1 MKKILFAM
9 LAGATLAATPALAAD
24 DGTGFYVGAG
34 VGQFSVDVG
43 GFSGDDTGFKVFG
56 GWMFLPVLGA
66 ELEYI
71 DGGTAEDRG
80 FEIDVSGF
88 NASLRPAYSWDRFSV
103 FAKLGMIFWD
113 ADLSLSGKGG
123 GSSSDS
129 GEDFSW
135 GLGAGFDFTDNFGA
149 TLEYQ
154 GFEIEDTDT
163 VDMISAGVVWK
174 F

>member
-1 MKKILFAM
+1 MKKFLFAM
-9 LAGATLAATPALAAD
+9 LAGMTLAATPALAAD
-24 DGTGFYVGAG
+24 DGGFYVGAG
-34 VGQFSVDVG
+34 VGQFGVDFG
-43 GFSGDDTGFKVFG
+43 PFSGDDTGFKVFG

-71 DGGTAEDRG
+71 DGGTAEDFG
-80 FEIDVSGF
+80 AEIDVSGF
-88 NASLRPAYSWDRFSV
+88 NLSLRPAYSWDRFSV
-103 FAKLGMIFWD
+103 FGKLGMIFWD
-113 ADLSLSGKGG
+113 ADFSGKVSG
-123 GSSSDS
+123 SDS

-149 TLEYQ
+149 ILEYQ

-163 VDMISAGVVWK
+163 VDMFSASVVFK

>member
-1 MKKILFAM
+1 MKKFVFAAAAA
-9 LAGATLAATPALAAD
+9 LCLATPALAAD
-24 DGTGFYVGAG
+24 DGGAYVGAG
-34 VGQFSVDVG
+34 IGSMGVDVG
-43 GFSGDDTGFKVFG
+43 GFSGDDMGYKVFG
-56 GWMFLPVLGA
+56 GWMFNPYIGG

-80 FEIDVSGF
+80 VEIDVSGF
-88 NASLRPAYSWDRFSV
+88 NASLRGAYPVSEQFSV
-103 FAKLGMIFWD
+103 FAKVGMLFWD
-113 ADLSLSGKGG
+113 ADV
-123 GSSSDS
+123 SSSGVSGSDD

-135 GLGAGFDFTDNFGA
+135 GVGLGFDFADNFGV

-163 VDMISAGVVWK
+163 VDLISAGLVWK

>member
-1 MKKILFAM
+1 MKKFVFAAAAALS
-9 LAGATLAATPALAAD
+9 LASPAVLAQD
-24 DGTGFYVGAG
+24 TGVYVGAG
-34 VGQFSVDVG
+34 VGSLGVDIG
-43 GFSGDDTGFKVFG
+43 GFSGDDVGYKVFG
-56 GWMFLPVLGA
+56 GWMFSPYLGA

-88 NASLRPAYSWDRFSV
+88 NASLRGAYPFTEQFSV
-103 FAKLGMIFWD
+103 FAKVGMMFWE
-113 ADLSLSGKGG
+113 ADVSSFEVT
-123 GSSSDS
+123 GSDD

-135 GLGAGFDFTDNFGA
+135 GVGLGYDFADNLGV

-163 VDMISAGVVWK
+163 VDMISAGLVWK

>member
-1 MKKILFAM
+1 MKKLIFAAAAA
-9 LAGATLAATPALAAD
+9 LCVATPALAAD
-24 DGTGFYVGAG
+24 EGGVYVGAG
-34 VGQFSVDVG
+34 VGSMSVDVG
-43 GFSGDDTGFKVFG
+43 GFSGDDVGYKVFG
-56 GWMFLPVLGA
+56 GWMFNPYIGG

-88 NASLRPAYSWDRFSV
+88 NASLRGAFPLSDQFSV
-103 FAKLGMIFWD
+103 FAKVGMMFWE
-113 ADLSLSGKGG
+113 ADV
-123 GSSSDS
+123 SSFEVTGTDD

-135 GLGAGFDFTDNFGA
+135 GVGLGFDFSDNLGV
-149 TLEYQ
+149 TVEYQ

-163 VDMISAGVVWK
+163 VDLISAGLVWK

>member
-9 LAGATLAATPALAAD
+9 LAGMTMAATPALAA

-34 VGQFSVDVG
+34 IGQMGVDVG

-80 FEIDVSGF
+80 VEIDVSGF

-103 FAKLGMIFWD
+103 FGKLGMIFWD
-113 ADLSLSGKGG
+113 ADFSLGGKGG
-123 GSSSDS
+123 SASDS

-135 GLGAGFDFTDNFGA
+135 GFGAGFDFTDNFGA

-163 VDMISAGVVWK
+163 VDMISLGVVYK